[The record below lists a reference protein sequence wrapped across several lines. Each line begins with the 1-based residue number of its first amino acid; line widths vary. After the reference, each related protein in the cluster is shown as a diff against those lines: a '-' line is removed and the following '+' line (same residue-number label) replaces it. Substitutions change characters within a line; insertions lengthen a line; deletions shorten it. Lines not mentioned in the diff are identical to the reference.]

1 MKISLLKLLFSI
13 KTVALKYGSLY
24 AGQNDHISTLTLV
37 FKDQQLVGASEI
49 GDYAADDINN
59 FLPIIGLKINRDEYR
74 QKVMAIYPTLGDK
87 VAGLLP

>member
-1 MKISLLKLLFSI
+1 MKKLL
-13 KTVALKYGSLY
+13 
-24 AGQNDHISTLTLV
+24 
-37 FKDQQLVGASEI
+37 QLVGASEI

-59 FLPIIGLKINRDEYR
+59 FLPIIGLNINGKEYR

>member
-1 MKISLLKLLFSI
+1 MI
-13 KTVALKYGSLY
+13 K
-24 AGQNDHISTLTLV
+24 LTLV
-37 FKDQQLVGASEI
+37 FKDQQLVGASEV

-59 FLPIIGLKINRDEYR
+59 FLPIIGLKISGDEYR

>member
-1 MKISLLKLLFSI
+1 MCSSDL
-13 KTVALKYGSLY
+13 
-24 AGQNDHISTLTLV
+24 
-37 FKDQQLVGASEI
+37 KDQQLVGASEI

-59 FLPIIGLKINRDEYR
+59 FLPIIGLNINGKEYR

>member
-1 MKISLLKLLFSI
+1 MTKRI
-13 KTVALKYGSLY
+13 VAL
-24 AGQNDHISTLTLV
+24 AGDGI
-37 FKDQQLVGASEI
+37 GPEIMESEI

-59 FLPIIGLKINRDEYR
+59 FLPIIGLKINGDEYR